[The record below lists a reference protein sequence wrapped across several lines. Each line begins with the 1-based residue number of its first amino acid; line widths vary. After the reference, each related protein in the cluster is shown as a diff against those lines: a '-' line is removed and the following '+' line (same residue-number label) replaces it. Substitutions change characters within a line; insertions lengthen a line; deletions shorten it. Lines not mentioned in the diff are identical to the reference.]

1 MPFVALTRVF
11 SMLKARSD
19 DIPSAHSSVQKESSQ
34 ATRSSVTHH
43 DVMYLLQ
50 WHATRSQL
58 PTDAPTGAL
67 ISLIQFSKNESDVVR
82 PQAASRFVDSY
93 SVYAFNPRLTWWSR
107 WGSNPRPQ
115 ACKARALPTEL
126 RPRGSGLLYIAI
138 FVSYCKRWRSLFSDL
153 SARVVGLERL
163 ELSTPRLSS
172 VCSNQLSYRPEPV
185 QLGVTPFDFSLK
197 HQLRCFVAPQRG
209 AAM

>member
-1 MPFVALTRVF
+1 
-11 SMLKARSD
+11 MLKARSD
-19 DIPSAHSSVQKESSQ
+19 NAPSAHSSVQKESSQ

-126 RPRGSGLLYIAI
+126 RPLR
-138 FVSYCKRWRSLFSDL
+138 RTLFG
-153 SARVVGLERL
+153 A
-163 ELSTPRLSS
+163 LSS
-172 VCSNQLSYRPEPV
+172 ADPRAHPV
-185 QLGVTPFDFSLK
+185 RFRDGQLGNRNRAPDELPCSACSSLEWWAWK
-197 HQLRCFVAPQRG
+197 DLNFRPHAYQACALTN
-209 AAM
+209 